1 MCLMRVR
8 DDGRPFVHASA
19 AWPRCPLPLPL
30 LLPSPF
36 DTAFVSEAVVSAAA
50 RAAATIAP
58 KTSLLLPM
66 NCPPQ
71 VAVPQGQAEGT
82 KWRACV
88 PPYSPRGRAAPKKRP
103 PSDFTKPIRSY
114 ICSSVGS
121 DVRRAFSAPTAS
133 SL

>member
-50 RAAATIAP
+50 TAAATIAP

-71 VAVPQGQAEGT
+71 VAVPQG
-82 KWRACV
+82 R
-88 PPYSPRGRAAPKKRP
+88 RGGYETENLRAATARAAAQPRRTAHPRP
-103 PSDFTKPIRSY
+103 
-114 ICSSVGS
+114 
-121 DVRRAFSAPTAS
+121 
-133 SL
+133 